1 MLEVTAPRRSVIDL
15 TGGVTEAVD
24 VPPLTEVEPLDPDWL
39 AVADPT
45 GSARLRDDLVAGVE
59 CCHGCLLFAQAVAEA
74 PARCSRTGRGRLIS
88 LPGPGRVDSGRP
100 GREIMGR

>member
-39 AVADPT
+39 AA
-45 GSARLRDDLVAGVE
+45 L
-59 CCHGCLLFAQAVAEA
+59 Q
-74 PARCSRTGRGRLIS
+74 ARCL
-88 LPGPGRVDSGRP
+88 SGVIERA
-100 GREIMGR
+100 GEVG